1 MNAMR
6 SNELASCSNQIGK
19 CIPGPWGFCL
29 CIWGGPVWLSAIL
42 EVLCSS
48 SLDRA
53 DGQSLVLLFP
63 QQIDA
68 SSNLALGSIQTVSLS
83 LLQDGARRAR
93 NPTNLNSLLCSG
105 RARSP
110 WKVPSASPL
119 YLARVQLSDRP
130 TSDLNKFEKYVKFWK
145 QFCTDL
151 IKETTK
157 HCSAGVENV
166 WKLIEGSRWL

>member
-1 MNAMR
+1 M
-6 SNELASCSNQIGK
+6 
-19 CIPGPWGFCL
+19 
-29 CIWGGPVWLSAIL
+29 
-42 EVLCSS
+42 
-48 SLDRA
+48 
-53 DGQSLVLLFP
+53 LLFP

-68 SSNLALGSIQTVSLS
+68 SSNPALGGVQIVRLS
-83 LLQDGARRAR
+83 LLQDGARRAQS
-93 NPTNLNSLLCSG
+93 PMNLNSLLCSG

-110 WKVPSASPL
+110 WKVLSASPL
-119 YLARVQLSDRP
+119 YLATVQLFDRP

-166 WKLIEGSRWL
+166 